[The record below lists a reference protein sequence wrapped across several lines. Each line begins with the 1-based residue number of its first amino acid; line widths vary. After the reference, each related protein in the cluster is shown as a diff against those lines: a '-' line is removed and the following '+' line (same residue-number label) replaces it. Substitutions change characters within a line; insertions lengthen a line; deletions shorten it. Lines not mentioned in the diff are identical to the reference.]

1 VSDTNPYLEARR
13 EWNDRY
19 ADLSR
24 ATRNWQIVAAAA
36 LAADLILAS
45 GIVWLAERRVV
56 VPYVVAVDKLGYALA
71 AGAAKREDE
80 ALAADKVVRYHLAA
94 FIRGARSV
102 IADPVAL
109 KRTLDQVY
117 AYARGPAVSVLDGYY
132 RASNPFE
139 QAKKTTVSVDVQS
152 LLLLSERTWQVRWT
166 EMSRSL
172 DGSLAGRTAWEAVL
186 TVETIPPASDEAMLA
201 NPTGLYVV
209 GLSWTRQL

>member
-1 VSDTNPYLEARR
+1 MSDTNPYLEARR

-24 ATRNWQIVAAAA
+24 GTRNWQIVAAAA
-36 LAADLILAS
+36 LAADLILAA

-71 AGAAKREDE
+71 AGAAKRDDE

-117 AYARGPAVSVLDGYY
+117 AYARGPAVSVLDG
-132 RASNPFE
+132 
-139 QAKKTTVSVDVQS
+139 
-152 LLLLSERTWQVRWT
+152 
-166 EMSRSL
+166 
-172 DGSLAGRTAWEAVL
+172 SLAGKTAWEAVL

>member
-1 VSDTNPYLEARR
+1 LSDTNPYLEARR

-24 ATRNWQIVAAAA
+24 STRNWQIVAAAA
-36 LAADLILAS
+36 LAADLILAA
-45 GIVWLAERRVV
+45 GTVWLAERRVV

-71 AGAAKREDE
+71 AGAAKRDDE
-80 ALAADKVVRYHLAA
+80 ALASAKVVRYHLAA

-117 AYARGPAVSVLDGYY
+117 AYARGPAVSVLDSYY
-132 RASNPFE
+132 RGSNPFE
-139 QAKKTTVSVDVQS
+139 QAKKTTVSVDVQA
-152 LLLLSERTWQVRWT
+152 LLLLSERTWQIRWT
-166 EMSRSL
+166 ETSRSL
-172 DGSLAGRTAWEAVL
+172 DGSLAGKTAWEGVL
-186 TVETIPPASDEAMLA
+186 TVETMPPASDEAMLA